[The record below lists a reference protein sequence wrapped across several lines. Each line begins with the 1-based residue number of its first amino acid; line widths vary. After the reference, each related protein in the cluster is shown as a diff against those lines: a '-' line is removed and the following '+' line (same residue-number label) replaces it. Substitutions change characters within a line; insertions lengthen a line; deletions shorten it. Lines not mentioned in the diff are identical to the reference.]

1 MPSKPLNIPL
11 YKRSHTGLWHML
23 ACIPLAI
30 ITVRPGTV
38 ENWLT
43 TIFLVFPILWFV
55 FVGPK
60 FLDGWLRHSRY
71 SFLSWVILALKL
83 VLFFWVIKIVEP
95 YTASLLSEWLKA

>member
-1 MPSKPLNIPL
+1 
-11 YKRSHTGLWHML
+11 ML

-30 ITVRPGTV
+30 ITVRPNTV

-43 TIFLVFPILWFV
+43 SIFLVLPVLWFV
-55 FVGPK
+55 FICPK

-71 SFLSWVILALKL
+71 GFPSWVILALKL
-83 VLFFWVIKIVEP
+83 ALFFWVIKVVEP